1 MEKHPVAAPLN
12 EGENG
17 EVLEHLFVLLISV
30 ASSYREKEGRREKKT
45 NELGIGKISTSL
57 PPPPISQPDKPYPF
71 QRPDFREL
79 RFSDSIPP
87 PRKDYLFTD
96 ILRVGALTIGD
107 KLHGEHGETETA
119 ASYFSG
125 TRITAR
131 LKRINPFRFRV
142 ASKNREEGQD
152 RICVTKDCI
161 ESLPTS
167 LDIVVTSR

>member
-1 MEKHPVAAPLN
+1 M
-12 EGENG
+12 
-17 EVLEHLFVLLISV
+17 
-30 ASSYREKEGRREKKT
+30 

-96 ILRVGALTIGD
+96 ILRVGALTIGN

-142 ASKNREEGQD
+142 ASKNGEEGQD
-152 RICVTKDCI
+152 RIRVTKDCI

-167 LDIVVTSR
+167 VDVARHSCNEPLIKRHFDSVQQLSSRDRERR

>member
-57 PPPPISQPDKPYPF
+57 PPSPISQPDKPYPF

-87 PRKDYLFTD
+87 PCKDYLFTD
-96 ILRVGALTIGD
+96 ILRVGALTIGN

-142 ASKNREEGQD
+142 ASKNGEEGQD
-152 RICVTKDCI
+152 RIRVTKDCI

-167 LDIVVTSR
+167 PGCRST